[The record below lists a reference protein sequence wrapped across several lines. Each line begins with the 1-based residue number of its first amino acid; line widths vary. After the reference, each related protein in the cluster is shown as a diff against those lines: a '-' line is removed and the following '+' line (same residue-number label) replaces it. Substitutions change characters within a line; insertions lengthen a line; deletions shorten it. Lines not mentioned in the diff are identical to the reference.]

1 MLWRNIAIGSS
12 TYGNVTDVLVEGGRI
27 GADVDALPTPWAIK
41 IKTHT
46 PLGGVVRNVTFR
58 GTQLGTIDGTAI
70 DVLLEPYNNPA
81 FPPRSPTPA
90 ASSFSGISLLDV
102 HVLRARAA
110 GNLRAVRPFFIHQLA
125 LSNVS
130 FASVPNS
137 SATWSCARLAGT
149 VAEGVT
155 PPLPAACF

>member
-12 TYGNVTDVLVEGGRI
+12 TYGNITDVLIEGGRV

-46 PLGGVVRNVTFR
+46 PFGGAVRNITFR

-70 DVLLEPYNNPA
+70 DVLLSPYNNPA
-81 FPPRSPTPA
+81 FPPRAPRPA
-90 ASSFSGISLLDV
+90 ASSFSDIAFRDV
-102 HVLRARAA
+102 HVQRAHAA
-110 GNLRAVRPFFIHQLA
+110 GNLRAVSPFFIRQLA
-125 LSNVS
+125 LSNVTLANAPS
-130 FASVPNS
+130 G
-137 SATWSCARLAGT
+137 SAWGCARLSGT
-149 VAEGVT
+149 VAAGVT